1 MPDTHYPFR
10 PRQEPARAIHDAFQR
25 EANKRKG
32 RQVDEW
38 IRAELQAV
46 FVAAQLAADFH
57 GLRKLTME
65 EIQSAERYA
74 RGSVDYGATWAY
86 QVVDGMRRSAASH
99 PA

>member
-10 PRQEPARAIHDAFQR
+10 RRQEPARAIHDAFQL

-38 IRAELQAV
+38 IKAELQAV
-46 FVAAQLAADFH
+46 FVAAHLAADCQ

-74 RGSVDYGATWAY
+74 RGSVDYGSTWPY
-86 QVVDGMRRSAASH
+86 TVVDGMRRPAARRH
-99 PA
+99 A